1 MQKGQDTWL
10 PGRMA
15 LRVSQA
21 DKTDSGENGLLQFT
35 SRRNRGSKWARKT
48 PAPKAV
54 EVGVTLLHWAFRTL
68 CWLEY
73 WPPFKSQSDC
83 FHRSCLT

>member
-54 EVGVTLLHWAFRTL
+54 EVGVTLLTL
-68 CWLEY
+68 GLQD
-73 WPPFKSQSDC
+73 PV
-83 FHRSCLT
+83 LA